1 MQGML
6 DNYFPV
12 YFYGSNAYPTENV
25 PANLCTAGQIDL
37 TAIYTDFISGADMTP
52 YNNTSGR
59 CVITHSP
66 SQASEEG
73 WLIDILDYD
82 LDYEWNFFIERIQVI
97 KQIDE
102 PPLNFILDI

>member
-1 MQGML
+1 M
-6 DNYFPV
+6 
-12 YFYGSNAYPTENV
+12 
-25 PANLCTAGQIDL
+25 
-37 TAIYTDFISGADMTP
+37 
-52 YNNTSGR
+52 
-59 CVITHSP
+59 HSP

-73 WLIDILDYD
+73 WWIDILDYD

>member
-1 MQGML
+1 MK
-6 DNYFPV
+6 NY
-12 YFYGSNAYPTENV
+12 
-25 PANLCTAGQIDL
+25 I
-37 TAIYTDFISGADMTP
+37 I
-52 YNNTSGR
+52 NNTKQKRYAAPQKADGVTKDRKRQYLSFFALM
-59 CVITHSP
+59 HSP

>member
-1 MQGML
+1 M
-6 DNYFPV
+6 
-12 YFYGSNAYPTENV
+12 
-25 PANLCTAGQIDL
+25 
-37 TAIYTDFISGADMTP
+37 
-52 YNNTSGR
+52 
-59 CVITHSP
+59 HSP

-102 PPLNFILDI
+102 TPLNFLLDI